1 MSLLNKVKKNR
12 ISSFIII
19 VFFAVFAFLLF
30 SIGSKSASAL
40 GQPSCSIENC
50 DCGDCPCPTPTII
63 ETECTPS
70 PTPTQAPEPTVTPIS
85 EEPTPT
91 PTEAPVPTASPAP
104 ERGVGGPVGPPICEA
119 ETPDAPYLISATAV
133 GGNQVKIIWEKV
145 EKATHYTVSYG
156 PSSGNYPWGVPD
168 TGDTD
173 NFTIGGLSSGCFV
186 VRAVNDCAPSDPSNE
201 VCTSEMV
208 GQVLGLSTTSSG
220 GAVNPLNFFAGLSLL
235 FLGTKNLTREFSK
248 RRS

>member
-1 MSLLNKVKKNR
+1 L
-12 ISSFIII
+12 
-19 VFFAVFAFLLF
+19 
-30 SIGSKSASAL
+30 KSAT
-40 GQPSCSIENC
+40 SI
-50 DCGDCPCPTPTII
+50 
-63 ETECTPS
+63 
-70 PTPTQAPEPTVTPIS
+70 
-85 EEPTPT
+85 
-91 PTEAPVPTASPAP
+91 
-104 ERGVGGPVGPPICEA
+104 
-119 ETPDAPYLISATAV
+119 
-133 GGNQVKIIWEKV
+133 GGNQVKIVWEKV
-145 EKATHYTVSYG
+145 ERATHYTVSYG

-220 GAVNPLNFFAGLSLL
+220 VAVNPFSFFAGLSLL
-235 FLGTKNLTREFSK
+235 FLGTKNLTGEFSK